1 MYFVDFLDI
10 STGYYI
16 FFVFLFYKIIWLL
29 IFFQERYT
37 EFIFGKKGGLKN
49 IELKFIEETKLVT
62 ISITQK
68 RNIDRGSLVLA
79 RQNQTLFEVE
89 ELFTGFFSK
98 EPKTCQK
105 GQNGIV
111 QFRHVHNKKTTSH
124 MVGDVSNSISA
135 SSLSHIQH

>member
-16 FFVFLFYKIIWLL
+16 FFVFLIYKIIWLL

-37 EFIFGKKGGLKN
+37 EFIFGKKGGLNN

-68 RNIDRGSLVLA
+68 
-79 RQNQTLFEVE
+79 
-89 ELFTGFFSK
+89 
-98 EPKTCQK
+98 
-105 GQNGIV
+105 GI
-111 QFRHVHNKKTTSH
+111 
-124 MVGDVSNSISA
+124 
-135 SSLSHIQH
+135 